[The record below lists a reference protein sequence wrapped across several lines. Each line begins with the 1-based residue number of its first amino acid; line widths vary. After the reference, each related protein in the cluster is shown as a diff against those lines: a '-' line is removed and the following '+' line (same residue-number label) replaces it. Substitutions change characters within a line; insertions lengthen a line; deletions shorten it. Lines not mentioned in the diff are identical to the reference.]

1 MIYGEKMGKTNRLM
15 KQRTIELLR
24 GYEVGHEFNISMII
38 SDYKKQWARHT
49 PTTNS
54 LSSVLRSAI
63 ASRYISRYRHTLSGP
78 LTYTR
83 IDEGEEE

>member
-1 MIYGEKMGKTNRLM
+1 MGKTNILM
-15 KQRTIELLR
+15 KRRTIELLR

-54 LSSVLRSAI
+54 LSSVLRSAL
-63 ASRYISRYRHTLSGP
+63 ASKYISRYRPNLKGT

-83 IDEGEEE
+83 IDTEEEE